1 MKYFRFFGI
10 VLVGLFT
17 ALFLYPFLH
26 EGGHIL
32 ATIFIGEKV
41 YEFQLLPYPFVIS
54 SLSNENLSETIVIVG
69 LSGSLFPLLFSFAI
83 YLKNFWLWLVGIY
96 LNFICLIS
104 FVISIYS
111 CIMFINGI
119 SIVNEDITKILEIF
133 PEKATLYLVLFIFLS
148 LLVIVQMI
156 ITNPIQHCR

>member
-10 VLVGLFT
+10 ILVGLFT

-41 YEFQLLPYPFVIS
+41 YEFQLLPFPFVIS
-54 SLSNENLSETIVIVG
+54 SLSNENSSETIVIVG

-83 YLKNFWLWLVGIY
+83 YLENFWLWLVGIY

-111 CIMFINGI
+111 CIKFINGI

-156 ITNPIQHCR
+156 ITNPIRHCK

>member
-1 MKYFRFFGI
+1 MRCFRFFGI
-10 VLVGLFT
+10 IAIGLFT

-26 EGGHIL
+26 EGGHTL
-32 ATIFIGEKV
+32 ATIFMGEKV
-41 YEFQLLPYPFVIS
+41 YEFQLLPFPFVTCG
-54 SLSNENLSETIVIVG
+54 LSNENLYEKIVIVG

-83 YLKNFWLWLVGIY
+83 YHKNFWLWLVGVY
-96 LNFICLIS
+96 LNTICLIS

-111 CIMFINGI
+111 CIKFINGI